1 MTAEEPVSG
10 KLEEW
15 IGAYESAERRMHEL
29 ADGLSGDQINW
40 KPAPDR
46 WSVAQCLDHLVVTM
60 RIYLDPLEPVVERA
74 RAPDGIGRRT
84 GDEPYGRGTFMGRLL
99 VNALS
104 KPGKRY
110 PAPPSFRPSRSELDP
125 GEVRAGFEKAIGDLQ
140 AAAHRCRGLALGE
153 IRMPWPVFR
162 PVKMSLAQA
171 FELQALHLHRHLDQ
185 AERVIGEAGFPT
197 S

>member
-1 MTAEEPVSG
+1 MTTETPRSR

-15 IGAYESAERRMHEL
+15 IAAYESAGRRMHEL
-29 ADGLSGDQINW
+29 TDGLSGEQINW

-46 WSVAQCLDHLVVTM
+46 WSVAQCLDHLEVTM

-74 RAPDGIGRRT
+74 WGEDRAGG
-84 GDEPYGRGTFMGRLL
+84 EPYGRGTFMGRLL
-99 VNALS
+99 VRALR

-125 GEVRAGFEKAIGDLQ
+125 DAVRRGFDEAIGGLR
-140 AAAHRCRGLALGE
+140 AAAGRCRGLDLGG

-185 AERVIGEAGFPT
+185 AERVTREPRFPAA
-197 S
+197 